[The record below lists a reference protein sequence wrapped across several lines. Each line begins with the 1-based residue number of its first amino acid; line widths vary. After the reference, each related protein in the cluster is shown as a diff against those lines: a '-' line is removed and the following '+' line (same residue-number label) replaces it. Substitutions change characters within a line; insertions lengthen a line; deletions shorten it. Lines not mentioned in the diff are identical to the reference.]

1 MKLSGLGDDCR
12 LTLDENT
19 QAGTGNADLILLEE
33 FLPYR
38 LSVLTNTVSNAIA
51 EHYRDRFGLGIP
63 DWRVL
68 AVLARFPGSSAQQ
81 LVEHTRMDKV
91 AVSRSVTRLVAR
103 GLLTR
108 DTAAEDRRRSRLA
121 LSGEGEDIY
130 RQIVPLAREYEA
142 QLLDGMSPQHRAVLD
157 ALLHELQQAAER
169 LPPGK

>member
-1 MKLSGLGDDCR
+1 MKLII
-12 LTLDENT
+12 
-19 QAGTGNADLILLEE
+19 QAGNSGRQVSDNNSASLTGDLIQLEE

-51 EHYRDRFGLGIP
+51 ENYRERFGLGIP

-91 AVSRSVTRLVAR
+91 AVSRSVSRLVDR

-108 DTAAEDRRRSRLA
+108 DTVAEDRRRSRLA
-121 LSGEGEDIY
+121 LSSAGLDIY

-142 QLLDGMSPQHRAVLD
+142 RLLAGLDPAQRAALD
-157 ALLHELQQAAER
+157 LLLRDLQQAAEAIS
-169 LPPGK
+169 GN